1 MIPIGPGGVTHW
13 PCGAAVMASPRHAAP
28 PLPSCTWHLMGLDV
42 EGVHVHGLQLAAAAV
57 TEAIDV
63 PSAEA

>member
-1 MIPIGPGGVTHW
+1 
-13 PCGAAVMASPRHAAP
+13 
-28 PLPSCTWHLMGLDV
+28 MGLDV

-63 PSAEA
+63 PIAVA